1 MSARMNSPVP
11 SPRRSEETRKRI
23 LRAARQRFMREGY
36 ERTTIR
42 AVAADAAIDASM
54 VMRYY
59 GSKEGLFAA
68 ATAFDLR
75 LPDLRAIAP
84 EERGAAL
91 VRHFFARWEGDADDD
106 ALRVLLRAAV
116 TNEQAAERMRAIFKG
131 QLVPTMAA
139 VCPATEA
146 QERAGLIATQMLG
159 LAYCR
164 YVLRLPPIADL
175 AVERLV
181 ARIGPTI
188 QRYLSGPLD
197 RPPPQPRA

>member
-1 MSARMNSPVP
+1 MNRPAP
-11 SPRRSEETRKRI
+11 PPRRSDDTRRRI
-23 LRAARQRFMREGY
+23 LRAARQRFTTDGY

-42 AVAADAAIDASM
+42 AVAADASIDPSM

-84 EERGAAL
+84 EDRGAAL
-91 VRHFFARWEGDADDD
+91 VRHFFSRWEGDAEDD
-106 ALRVLLRAAV
+106 ALRVLLRSAA
-116 TNEQAAERMRAIFKG
+116 TNEPAALRIRTIFQR
-131 QLVPTMAA
+131 QLVPAVAA
-139 VCPATEA
+139 VCPEREA
-146 QERAGLIATQMLG
+146 AERAGLMATQMLG

-164 YVLRLPPIADL
+164 YVLRLPPVAELSI
-175 AVERLV
+175 ERLV

-197 RPPPQPRA
+197 GPPPQASA